1 MQKSLLSTLICCF
14 LTTIAFG
21 QAENKPATAY
31 QFESVKNLSCTPVKN
46 QQRTGTCWSFSTIS
60 YLEAELLRMGKE
72 AYDLSEMYIVRNI
85 YQDKARNY
93 VFRQGKANFSQG
105 SLNHDVMRAL
115 AANGIVPESVYDGKA
130 EGDKVHNHSEMEAVM
145 KGFLDG
151 LLTKKSLSNKW
162 GRAFNGIMD
171 VYMGEVAEEFTYK
184 GTTYTPQT
192 FAANLG
198 VNPDDYVSL
207 TSFSHH
213 PFYKKFVLE
222 VPDNYSN
229 EAYFN
234 LPLDELQ
241 AIVDYALDQGYTI
254 AWDGDVSEKGFSAR
268 EGIAVVAKDPK
279 REDLFNKPAE
289 EMTITQEYRQG
300 EFESYAT
307 TDDHLMHITGV
318 SKDQAGTKYY
328 NIKNSWGEISDY
340 KGFLY
345 MSDAYF
351 RLKTVGIMVHK
362 SAIPKDIAAKLAL

>member
-1 MQKSLLSTLICCF
+1 MKKSLLLPVLVCLINSMLF
-14 LTTIAFG
+14 A
-21 QAENKPATAY
+21 QAENKPATTY
-31 QFESVKNLSCTPVKN
+31 EFESVKNLSCTPIKN

-72 AYDLSEMYIVRNI
+72 EYDLSEMYIVRNI

-93 VFRQGKANFSQG
+93 VLRQGKANFSQG

-151 LLTKKSLSNKW
+151 LLTKKSLSDKW
-162 GRAFNGIMD
+162 GKAFNCIMD

-192 FAANLG
+192 FAASLG

-268 EGIAVVAKDPK
+268 EGIAVVAKDSK
-279 REDLFNKPAE
+279 RKDLFDKPAE

-307 TDDHLMHITGV
+307 TDDHLMHMTGV